1 MFVSLQFKLEL
12 KKEDK
17 EKLIR
22 LMRKQSSAIRVAY
35 NMLKEL
41 EKEKTKNPH
50 AQIYHRL
57 RQLFPELPTKYI
69 DSAIYKAKQYP
80 TDKPVVFGSKKL
92 FEKLCKNHLTGKTRE
107 ELKKQWR
114 ELRQGTLISIGSR
127 HEAVKGNLL
136 LRFMELDGKLHL
148 RITTGNREF
157 IYAKVLR
164 EPSNSK
170 DKWLTFMA
178 MLLESWQTQNYFAYT
193 VELKLRDGETY
204 GSVSFE
210 LPTPEV
216 KYTKENGVIA
226 IDTNASPIHLAIAE
240 VSKTGE
246 LLSYQTISLHHL
258 LGLSQNSK
266 DHQEWILAHQLLDLA
281 IQKGKA
287 IAVENLKKL
296 KKGMR
301 GDGKATLRKRLHQ
314 WNAKKFLQKLKRVAM
329 LKGVEVIEVNP
340 AYTSVIG
347 MLKYAPQLSIDKD
360 IAGAYVIGRR
370 ALGFKEDT
378 PENYE
383 KLLKDRTYLEFAL
396 KRYEE
401 REKELRELLE
411 KETNQYKRNALKSE
425 LRSVENS
432 KKLLTHLVQSLQS
445 ESSSCEGTYGRN
457 PEQGRVTKTTLQSA
471 WQVLKVALLFPILGK
486 VLPRDLSPLKP
497 VLVEGV
503 WDRVRSRLVPL
514 EAGGTVPTRDF
525 QNSLKDDKAQVSKRA
540 RAFLSLSMPSFIIS
554 SERQ

>member
-12 KKEDK
+12 KREDK
-17 EKLIR
+17 EKLIK
-22 LMRKQSSAIRVAY
+22 LMRKQSSAIRTAY

-41 EKEKTKNPH
+41 EKEKTRNPH

-80 TDKPVVFGSKKL
+80 TDRPVVFGGKRL
-92 FEKLCKNHLTGKTRE
+92 FEKLCKNHLIGEVRE
-107 ELKKQWR
+107 RLKKQWR
-114 ELRQGTLISIGSR
+114 ELRQGTLIGIGSK
-127 HEAVKGNLL
+127 HKTAQGNLL

-170 DKWLTFMA
+170 
-178 MLLESWQTQNYFAYT
+178 
-193 VELKLRDGETY
+193 ELKLRDGEVY

-216 KYTKENGVIA
+216 KYTKEKGVIA
-226 IDTNASPIHLAIAE
+226 IDTNASPIHLAVAE

-258 LGLSQNSK
+258 LGLSQNNK
-266 DHQEWILAHQLLDLA
+266 DQQEWILTHKIVDLA

-287 IAVENLKKL
+287 IAIENLKKL
-296 KKGMR
+296 KKGNR
-301 GDGKATLRKRLHQ
+301 GDGKAKLRKRLHQ

-360 IAGAYVIGRR
+360 VASAYVIGRR

-383 KLLKDRTYLEFAL
+383 RLLKDKAYLEFAL

-401 REKELRELLE
+401 REKELRELIE
-411 KETNQYKRNALKSE
+411 KESNEYKRNALKSE
-425 LRSVENS
+425 LRSVEDA
-432 KKLLTHLVQSLQS
+432 KKLLVNLIQSLQS
-445 ESSSCEGTYGRN
+445 ESSGCEGANGRN
-457 PEQGRVTKTTLQSA
+457 PEQVRGNFASSSA
-471 WQVLKVALLFPILGK
+471 WQVLKVAFLFPILGR

-514 EAGGTVPTRDF
+514 EAGGTSRLGIF
-525 QNSLKDDKAQVSKRA
+525 
-540 RAFLSLSMPSFIIS
+540 
-554 SERQ
+554 

>member
-17 EKLIR
+17 EKLIE

-41 EKEKTKNPH
+41 EKEKTRNPH
-50 AQIYHRL
+50 AQIYHGL

-80 TDKPVVFGSKKL
+80 TDKPVVFGGKRL
-92 FEKLCKNHLTGKTRE
+92 FEKLCKNHLTGKARE
-107 ELKKQWR
+107 GLKKQWK
-114 ELRQGTLISIGSR
+114 EQRQGTLVSIGSKSD
-127 HEAVKGNLL
+127 KGNRLT
-136 LRFMELDGKLHL
+136 RFEDLNGQLHL
-148 RITTGNREF
+148 RITTRNREF

-193 VELKLRDGETY
+193 VELKLRDEEVY
-204 GSVSFE
+204 GSLSFE
-210 LPTPEV
+210 IPTPKV
-216 KYTKENGVIA
+216 KYTKKNGVIA

-246 LLSYQTISLHHL
+246 LVSYQTINLHHL

-281 IQKGKA
+281 IEKGKA

-301 GDGKATLRKRLHQ
+301 GDGKAKLRKRLHQ

-370 ALGFKEDT
+370 ALGFKEDM

-411 KETNQYKRNALKSE
+411 KETNQYKRTALESE
-425 LRSVENS
+425 AKIVE
-432 KKLLTHLVQSLQS
+432 KARKLLTNLIQSLQS
-445 ESSSCEGTYGRN
+445 ESSSCEGANGRN
-457 PEQGRVTKTTLQSA
+457 PEQGRGSKVSSVV
-471 WQVLKVALLFPILGK
+471 WQVLRVAILFPILGRI
-486 VLPRDLSPLKP
+486 LPRDLSPLKP

-514 EAGGTVPTRDF
+514 EAGGTVPIRDF
-525 QNSLKDDKAQVSKRA
+525 
-540 RAFLSLSMPSFIIS
+540 
-554 SERQ
+554 

>member
-12 KKEDK
+12 IKEDK
-17 EKLIR
+17 EKLIK

-50 AQIYHRL
+50 AQIYQRL

-80 TDKPVVFGSKKL
+80 TDKPVVFGSKRL
-92 FEKLCKNHLTGKTRE
+92 FEKLCKNHLTGKARE
-107 ELKKQWR
+107 KLKKQWR
-114 ELRQGTLISIGSR
+114 ELRQGTLISIGSK

-136 LRFMELDGKLHL
+136 LRFVELDGKLHL
-148 RITTGNREF
+148 RITIGNREF

-170 DKWLTFMA
+170 DKWITFMA
-178 MLLESWQTQNYFAYT
+178 MLLESWQTKNYFAYT
-193 VELKLRDGETY
+193 VELKLRDGEVY

-216 KYTKENGVIA
+216 RYTKEKGVIA

-246 LLSYQTISLHHL
+246 LLSYQTISLHYL

-266 DHQEWILAHQLLDLA
+266 DYQEWILAHQIVDLA
-281 IQKGKA
+281 VEKGKA

-301 GDGKATLRKRLHQ
+301 GDGKAELRKRLHQ

-329 LKGVEVIEVNP
+329 LKGVEVVEVNP
-340 AYTSVIG
+340 AYTSIIG

-360 IAGAYVIGRR
+360 VAGAYVIGRR
-370 ALGFKEDT
+370 ALGFKEDM

-383 KLLKDRTYLEFAL
+383 KLLKDKAYLEFAL
-396 KRYEE
+396 EKYEKK
-401 REKELRELLE
+401 EKELTELIE
-411 KETNQYKRNALKSE
+411 KESNEYKRNILKSE
-425 LRSVENS
+425 LKNVQNA
-432 KKLLTHLVQSLQS
+432 KKLLTNLLQSLQS
-445 ESSSCEGTYGRN
+445 EPSSCEGVDGRN
-457 PEQGRVTKTTLQSA
+457 PEHGRGNLASYVA
-471 WQVLKVALLFPILGK
+471 WQVLKVALLFPILGR

-514 EAGGTVPTRDF
+514 EAGGTVPIRDF
-525 QNSLKDDKAQVSKRA
+525 
-540 RAFLSLSMPSFIIS
+540 
-554 SERQ
+554 

>member
-1 MFVSLQFKLEL
+1 MFISLQFKLEL
-12 KKEDK
+12 RKEDR
-17 EKLIR
+17 EKLIK
-22 LMRKQSSAIRVAY
+22 LMRKQSSAIRTAY
-35 NMLKEL
+35 NMLREL

-50 AQIYHRL
+50 AQIYQRL

-80 TDKPVVFGSKKL
+80 TNKSVVFGGKRL
-92 FEKLCKNHLTGKTRE
+92 FEKLCKNHLSGKARE
-107 ELKKQWR
+107 KLKNQWK
-114 ELRQGTLISIGSR
+114 ELRQGSLVSVGSKA
-127 HEAVKGNLL
+127 EKGNRLT
-136 LRFMELDGKLHL
+136 RFEDLNGQLCL

-164 EPSNSK
+164 EPSNNK

-178 MLLESWQTQNYFAYT
+178 MLLGSWQTQSYFAYT
-193 VELKLRDGETY
+193 VELKLRNGEVY

-210 LPTPEV
+210 IPTPKV
-216 KYTKENGVIA
+216 KYTKNNGVIA

-246 LLSYQTISLHHL
+246 LLSYQTISLHNL
-258 LGLSQNSK
+258 LGLSQNTK
-266 DHQEWILAHQLLDLA
+266 DHQEWILAHQLLDIA

-296 KKGMR
+296 KKGTR

-329 LKGVEVIEVNP
+329 LKGVEVVEVNP

-347 MLKYAPQLSIDKD
+347 MLKYAPQLNIDKD
-360 IAGAYVIGRR
+360 VAGAYVIGRR

-383 KLLKDRTYLEFAL
+383 KLLKDGTYLEFAL

-401 REKELRELLE
+401 REKELRELIE
-411 KETNQYKRNALKSE
+411 KESNEYKRNALKSE
-425 LRSVENS
+425 LRNVEYA
-432 KKLLTHLVQSLQS
+432 KKLLVSLVQSLQS
-445 ESSSCEGTYGRN
+445 ESSSCEGAYGRN
-457 PEQGRVTKTTLQSA
+457 PEQGRGSIASSSA
-471 WQVLKVALLFPILGK
+471 WLVLKVALLFPILGK

-497 VLVEGV
+497 VLVEGA
-503 WDRVRSRLVPL
+503 WDRVRRSNGLVPL
-514 EAGGTVPTRDF
+514 EAGGTVPIRDF
-525 QNSLKDDKAQVSKRA
+525 
-540 RAFLSLSMPSFIIS
+540 
-554 SERQ
+554 

>member
-12 KKEDK
+12 KREDK
-17 EKLIR
+17 QKLIK
-22 LMRKQSSAIRVAY
+22 LMHKQSSAIRMAY

-41 EKEKTKNPH
+41 EKEETKNPQ
-50 AQIYHRL
+50 AQIYQRL
-57 RQLFPELPTKYI
+57 RKLFPELPTKYI

-80 TDKPVVFGSKKL
+80 TDKPVVFGGKRL
-92 FEKLCKNHLTGKTRE
+92 FEKLCKNHLSGKARE
-107 ELKKQWR
+107 KLKKQWR
-114 ELRQGTLISIGSR
+114 EIRQGTLISIGSK
-127 HEAVKGNLL
+127 ADKGNRLT
-136 LRFMELDGKLHL
+136 RFEDLNGQLHL

-170 DKWLTFMA
+170 DKWITFMA
-178 MLLESWQTQNYFAYT
+178 MLLESWQTKNYFAYT
-193 VELKLRDGETY
+193 VELKLRDGEVY

-210 LPTPEV
+210 FPTSEV
-216 KYTKENGVIA
+216 KYTKENGAIA

-246 LLSYQTISLHHL
+246 LVSYQTISLHHL
-258 LGLSQNSK
+258 IGLSQNSK
-266 DHQEWILAHQLLDLA
+266 DQQEWILAHQIVDLA

-287 IAVENLKKL
+287 IAIENLKKL
-296 KKGMR
+296 KKGKR
-301 GDGKATLRKRLHQ
+301 GNGKATLRKILHN
-314 WNAKKFLQKLKRVAM
+314 WNAKKLLQKLKRVAM

-347 MLKYAPQLSIDKD
+347 MLKYAPQLNIDKD

-370 ALGFKEDT
+370 ALGFKEDM

-383 KLLKDRTYLEFAL
+383 KLLKDKAYLEFAL

-411 KETNQYKRNALKSE
+411 KEINEYKRISLESE
-425 LRSVENS
+425 LKSVENA
-432 KKLLTHLVQSLQS
+432 KELLTNLIQSLQS
-445 ESSSCEGTYGRN
+445 ESSSCEGAYGRN
-457 PEQGRVTKTTLQSA
+457 LT
-471 WQVLKVALLFPILGK
+471 WQVLKVAILFSSILGR

-497 VLVEGV
+497 LLVEGG
-503 WDRVRSRLVPL
+503 WDMVKRSNGLVPL
-514 EAGGTVPTRDF
+514 EAGGTVPIRDF
-525 QNSLKDDKAQVSKRA
+525 
-540 RAFLSLSMPSFIIS
+540 
-554 SERQ
+554 

>member
-12 KKEDK
+12 KREDK

-22 LMRKQSSAIRVAY
+22 LMRKQSSAIRIAY

-41 EKEKTKNPH
+41 EKEKTRNPH

-57 RQLFPELPTKYI
+57 RQLFPDLSTKYI

-80 TDKPVVFGSKKL
+80 TDKPVVFGSKRL
-92 FEKLCKNHLTGKTRE
+92 FEKLCKNHLTGKARKK
-107 ELKKQWR
+107 LKKQWR
-114 ELRQGTLISIGSR
+114 ELRQGTLISIGSK
-127 HEAVKGNLL
+127 ADKGNRLT
-136 LRFMELDGKLHL
+136 RFEDLNEQLHL

-178 MLLESWQTQNYFAYT
+178 MLLESWQTQSYFPYT
-193 VELKLRDGETY
+193 VELKLRNGEVY

-216 KYTKENGVIA
+216 RYTKENGVIA

-246 LLSYQTISLHHL
+246 LQSYQTISLHHL
-258 LGLSQNSK
+258 IGLSQNSK
-266 DHQEWILAHQLLDLA
+266 DHQEWILAHQIVDLA

-287 IAVENLKKL
+287 IAVENLKKI
-296 KKGMR
+296 KKGTR

-329 LKGVEVIEVNP
+329 LKGVELVEVNP
-340 AYTSVIG
+340 AYTSIIG
-347 MLKYAPQLSIDKD
+347 MLKYAPQLNIDKD
-360 IAGAYVIGRR
+360 IASAYVIGRR
-370 ALGFKEDT
+370 ALGFKEDM

-383 KLLKDRTYLEFAL
+383 KLLKDKTYLEFAL

-411 KETNQYKRNALKSE
+411 EETNQYKRNALESE
-425 LRSVENS
+425 LRNVEYA
-432 KKLLTHLVQSLQS
+432 KKLLTNFIQSLQS
-445 ESSSCEGTYGRN
+445 ESSSCEGAYGRN
-457 PEQGRVTKTTLQSA
+457 PEQGETKKVSQSA
-471 WQVLKVALLFPILGK
+471 WQVLRVALLFPILGK

-497 VLVEGV
+497 VLVEGA

-514 EAGGTVPTRDF
+514 EAGGTVPIRYF
-525 QNSLKDDKAQVSKRA
+525 
-540 RAFLSLSMPSFIIS
+540 
-554 SERQ
+554 

>member
-1 MFVSLQFKLEL
+1 MFVSLRFKLEL
-12 KKEDK
+12 KRGDK
-17 EKLIR
+17 EKLKK

-50 AQIYHRL
+50 AQIYQRL
-57 RQLFPELPTKYI
+57 RQLFPDLPTKYI

-80 TDKPVVFGSKKL
+80 TAKPVVFGGKRL
-92 FEKLCKNHLTGKTRE
+92 FEKLCKNHLSGKVRE
-107 ELKKQWR
+107 KLKKQWR
-114 ELRQGTLISIGSR
+114 ELRRGTLISIGSK
-127 HEAVKGNLL
+127 ADKGNRLM
-136 LRFMELDGKLHL
+136 RFEDLNGQLHL

-178 MLLESWQTQNYFAYT
+178 MLLESWQTKNYFAYT
-193 VELKLRDGETY
+193 VELKLRDGEVY

-210 LPTPEV
+210 IPTPEV

-246 LLSYQTISLHHL
+246 LLSYQTISLHNL

-287 IAVENLKKL
+287 IAIENLKKL

-301 GDGKATLRKRLHQ
+301 GDGKAELRKRLHN
-314 WNAKKFLQKLKRVAM
+314 WNAKKFMQKLKRVAM
-329 LKGVEVIEVNP
+329 LKGVEVVEVHP

-360 IAGAYVIGRR
+360 IASAYVIGRR

-383 KLLKDRTYLEFAL
+383 KLLKDKAYLEFAL

-401 REKELRELLE
+401 REKELRELVE
-411 KETNQYKRNALKSE
+411 KESNEYKRNALESE

-432 KKLLTHLVQSLQS
+432 KKLLTNLIQSLQS
-445 ESSSCEGTYGRN
+445 EPSSCEGANGRN
-457 PEQGRVTKTTLQSA
+457 PEQGRVAKTTLQSA

-497 VLVEGV
+497 ILVEGA

-514 EAGGTVPTRDF
+514 EAGGTVPMRDF
-525 QNSLKDDKAQVSKRA
+525 
-540 RAFLSLSMPSFIIS
+540 
-554 SERQ
+554 

>member
-1 MFVSLQFKLEL
+1 MFFSLQFKLEL
-12 KKEDK
+12 KREDK
-17 EKLIR
+17 QKLIK
-22 LMRKQSSAIRVAY
+22 LMHKQSSAIRVAY

-41 EKEKTKNPH
+41 EKEKAKKPH
-50 AQIYHRL
+50 TQIYHRL

-80 TDKPVVFGSKKL
+80 TDKPVVFGGRRL
-92 FEKLCKNHLTGKTRE
+92 FEKLCKNHLSGKARE
-107 ELKKQWR
+107 KLKNQWR
-114 ELRQGTLISIGSR
+114 ELRQGTLISIGSK
-127 HEAVKGNLL
+127 ADKGNRLM
-136 LRFMELDGKLHL
+136 RFEDLNGQLHL
-148 RITTGNREF
+148 RITTGKREF
-157 IYAKVLR
+157 MDAKVLR

-178 MLLESWQTQNYFAYT
+178 MLLESWQTKNYFAYT
-193 VELKLRDGETY
+193 VELKLRDGEVY
-204 GSVSFE
+204 GSVSFKI
-210 LPTPEV
+210 PTPEV

-246 LLSYQTISLHHL
+246 LLSYQAISLHHL

-301 GDGKATLRKRLHQ
+301 GDGKAELRKRLHQ

-360 IAGAYVIGRR
+360 VAGAYVIGRR

-411 KETNQYKRNALKSE
+411 KETNQYKRNALESE
-425 LRSVENS
+425 LRSVENAR
-432 KKLLTHLVQSLQS
+432 KLLTNFIQSLQS
-445 ESSSCEGTYGRN
+445 KPSSCEGANGRN
-457 PEQGRVTKTTLQSA
+457 PEQGRVEKTIPQSA
-471 WQVLKVALLFPILGK
+471 WQVLKVALLFPILGR

-497 VLVEGV
+497 VLVEGA

-514 EAGGTVPTRDF
+514 EAGGTVPIRDF
-525 QNSLKDDKAQVSKRA
+525 
-540 RAFLSLSMPSFIIS
+540 
-554 SERQ
+554 

>member
-12 KKEDK
+12 EKEDK
-17 EKLIR
+17 EKLIQ
-22 LMRKQSSAIRVAY
+22 LMRMQSSAVRVAY

-41 EKEKTKNPH
+41 EKEKVKNPYT
-50 AQIYHRL
+50 QIYQRL
-57 RQLFPELPTKYI
+57 RQLFPDLPTKYI
-69 DSAIYKAKQYP
+69 TSAIYKAEQYP
-80 TDKPVVFGSKKL
+80 TDKSVVFGGKRL
-92 FEKLCKNHLTGKTRE
+92 FEKLCKKHLSGKARE
-107 ELKKQWR
+107 RLKKQWR
-114 ELRQGTLISIGSR
+114 ELRQGTLISIGSGSK
-127 HEAVKGNLL
+127 EDKGNRL
-136 LRFMELDGKLHL
+136 LRFEDKEGRLHL
-148 RITTGNREF
+148 RITIGNREW

-164 EPSNSK
+164 EPSNIK
-170 DKWLTFMA
+170 DKWITFML
-178 MLLESWQTQNYFAYT
+178 MLLESWQTQSYFPYT
-193 VELKLRDGETY
+193 VELKLRNGEVY

-210 LPTPEV
+210 ITTPEV

-258 LGLSQNSK
+258 LGLSKNAK
-266 DHQEWILAHQLLDLA
+266 DHQEWILANKIVDLA
-281 IQKGKA
+281 IEKNKA
-287 IAVENLKKL
+287 IAVENLKRL
-296 KKGMR
+296 NRGTR
-301 GDGKATLRKRLHQ
+301 GDGKAKLRKILHQ
-314 WNAKKFLQKLKRVAM
+314 WNAKKLLQKIKRVAK

-347 MLKYAPQLSIDKD
+347 MLKYAPQLNIDKD

-383 KLLKDRTYLEFAL
+383 KLLKDKAYLEFAL
-396 KRYEE
+396 EKYKKREE
-401 REKELRELLE
+401 ELRELIE
-411 KETNQYKRNALKSE
+411 KETNEYKRNALKSE
-425 LRSVENS
+425 LRSVEYA
-432 KKLLTHLVQSLQS
+432 KDLLTNLIQSLQG
-445 ESSSCEGTYGRN
+445 EPNSCEGANGRN
-457 PEQGRVTKTTLQSA
+457 PEQGRGDKASSVV

-514 EAGGTVPTRDF
+514 EAGGTVLMKDF
-525 QNSLKDDKAQVSKRA
+525 
-540 RAFLSLSMPSFIIS
+540 
-554 SERQ
+554 

>member
-12 KKEDK
+12 KRENK
-17 EKLIR
+17 EKLIK
-22 LMRKQSSAIRVAY
+22 LMRRQSSAIRVAY

-50 AQIYHRL
+50 AQIYQRL
-57 RQLFPELPTKYI
+57 RQLFPELPTRYI
-69 DSAIYKAKQYP
+69 DSAIYKAKQYS
-80 TDKPVVFGSKKL
+80 TDKPVVFGSKRI
-92 FEKLCKNHLTGKTRE
+92 FEKLCKNHLTGKVRE
-107 ELKKQWR
+107 GLKKQWK
-114 ELRQGTLISIGSR
+114 EQRQGTLVSIGSKA
-127 HEAVKGNLL
+127 EKGNRLT
-136 LRFMELDGKLHL
+136 RFEDLNGQLCL

-157 IYAKVLR
+157 MDAKVLR

-170 DKWLTFMA
+170 DKWITFMA
-178 MLLESWQTQNYFAYT
+178 MLLESWQTKKDFAYT
-193 VELKLRDGETY
+193 VELKLRNGEVY

-210 LPTPEV
+210 IPTPEV
-216 KYTKENGVIA
+216 KHTKENGVIA

-246 LLSYQTISLHHL
+246 LVSYQTINLHHL

-281 IQKGKA
+281 IEKGKA

-296 KKGMR
+296 RKGKR

-329 LKGVEVIEVNP
+329 LKGVEVIEVHP
-340 AYTSVIG
+340 AYTSIIG
-347 MLKYAPQLSIDKD
+347 MLKYAPQLNIDKD

-370 ALGFKEDT
+370 ALGFREDT

-401 REKELRELLE
+401 REKELTELLG
-411 KETNQYKRNALKSE
+411 KETNEYKRNALESE

-432 KKLLTHLVQSLQS
+432 KKLLTNLIQSLQS
-445 ESSSCEGTYGRN
+445 ESSSCEGANGRN
-457 PEQGRVTKTTLQSA
+457 PEQGRGSKASSSA
-471 WQVLKVALLFPILGK
+471 WLVLKVALLFPILGRI
-486 VLPRDLSPLKP
+486 LPRDLSPLKP

-503 WDRVRSRLVPL
+503 WDRVRRSNGLVPL
-514 EAGGTVPTRDF
+514 SAGGTVPIRDF
-525 QNSLKDDKAQVSKRA
+525 
-540 RAFLSLSMPSFIIS
+540 
-554 SERQ
+554 

>member
-1 MFVSLQFKLEL
+1 MFVSLQFKLGL

-17 EKLIR
+17 EKLIQ
-22 LMRKQSSAIRVAY
+22 LMRKQSSAIRTAY

-41 EKEKTKNPH
+41 EKEKAKNTH
-50 AQIYHRL
+50 FQIYQRL
-57 RQLFPELPTKYI
+57 RQLFPDIPTKYI

-80 TDKPVVFGSKKL
+80 TDKPVVFGGKRL
-92 FEKLCKNHLTGKTRE
+92 FEKLCKNHLTGKVRE
-107 ELKKQWR
+107 GLKKQWR
-114 ELRQGTLISIGSR
+114 ELRQGTLISIGSKSD
-127 HEAVKGNLL
+127 KGNRLT
-136 LRFMELDGKLHL
+136 RFEDLNGQLCL
-148 RITTGNREF
+148 RISTGNREF
-157 IYAKVLR
+157 IYARVLR

-170 DKWLTFMA
+170 DKWITFMA

-193 VELKLRDGETY
+193 VELKLKEGEVY
-204 GSVSFE
+204 GNVSFE
-210 LPTPEV
+210 IPTPEV

-246 LLSYQTISLHHL
+246 LVSYQTISLHNL

-266 DHQEWILAHQLLDLA
+266 DQQEWILAHQLIDLA

-287 IAVENLKKL
+287 IAIENLKKL
-296 KKGMR
+296 KKGNR
-301 GDGKATLRKRLHQ
+301 GDGKAKLRKRLYH

-329 LKGVEVIEVNP
+329 LKGVEVVEVHP
-340 AYTSVIG
+340 AYTSIIG

-383 KLLKDRTYLEFAL
+383 KLLKDKAYLEFAL

-401 REKELRELLE
+401 REKELTELLE
-411 KETNQYKRNALKSE
+411 KETNQYKRNALESE
-425 LRSVENS
+425 AKTVENAG
-432 KKLLTHLVQSLQS
+432 KLLINLIQSLQS
-445 ESSSCEGTYGRN
+445 ESSSCEGAYGRN
-457 PEQGRVTKTTLQSA
+457 PEQGETKKVSQSA

-497 VLVEGV
+497 VLVEGG
-503 WDRVRSRLVPL
+503 WDRVRHSNGLVPL
-514 EAGGTVPTRDF
+514 EAGGTS
-525 QNSLKDDKAQVSKRA
+525 Q
-540 RAFLSLSMPSFIIS
+540 
-554 SERQ
+554 

>member
-17 EKLIR
+17 EKLIK

-35 NMLKEL
+35 NMLREL

-50 AQIYHRL
+50 SQIYQRL

-80 TDKPVVFGSKKL
+80 TDKPVVFGGKRL
-92 FEKLCKNHLTGKTRE
+92 FEKLCKNHLTGKVRE
-107 ELKKQWR
+107 GLKKQWK
-114 ELRQGTLISIGSR
+114 EQRQGTLISIGSK
-127 HEAVKGNLL
+127 ADKGNRLT
-136 LRFMELDGKLHL
+136 RFEDLNGQLHL

-164 EPSNSK
+164 EPSSNK

-178 MLLESWQTQNYFAYT
+178 MLLESWKTKSYFPYT
-193 VELKLRDGETY
+193 VELKLRDGEVY

-210 LPTPEV
+210 IPAPEV
-216 KYTKENGVIA
+216 RYTKGNGVIA

-246 LLSYQTISLHHL
+246 LLSYRTINLHHL
-258 LGLSQNSK
+258 LGLSKNAK
-266 DHQEWILAHQLLDLA
+266 DYQEWILAHKIVDIA

-296 KKGMR
+296 KRGMR
-301 GDGKATLRKRLHQ
+301 GDGKAELRKRLHQ
-314 WNAKKFLQKLKRVAM
+314 WNAKKFLQKLKRVVM
-329 LKGVEVIEVNP
+329 IKGVEIVEVNP

-347 MLKYAPQLSIDKD
+347 MLKYAPQLNIDKD
-360 IAGAYVIGRR
+360 VAGAYVIGRR
-370 ALGFKEDT
+370 ALGFKEDM

-383 KLLKDRTYLEFAL
+383 KLLKDKAYLEFAL

-411 KETNQYKRNALKSE
+411 EETNQYKRNALESE
-425 LRSVENS
+425 LKNVQNG
-432 KKLLTHLVQSLQS
+432 KNLLVNLIQSLQS
-445 ESSSCEGTYGRN
+445 EPSSCEGAYGRN
-457 PEQGRVTKTTLQSA
+457 PEQGRGSKTFSSA
-471 WQVLKVALLFPILGK
+471 WQVLKVALLFPILGR

-514 EAGGTVPTRDF
+514 EAGGTVPIRDF
-525 QNSLKDDKAQVSKRA
+525 
-540 RAFLSLSMPSFIIS
+540 
-554 SERQ
+554 